1 MYALPF
7 QPTESVRFIN
17 GNVSG
22 VVDSVI
28 LFHGGYCEYNVSYW
42 KDGERVSM
50 VCNENELCSEDGA
63 MERSVVVKKTR
74 KKRND

>member
-28 LFHGGYCEYNVSYW
+28 LFPGGYCEYNVSYW
-42 KDGERVSM
+42 KDGERCTLT
-50 VCNENELCSEDGA
+50 CNEHELCSEDGA
-63 MERSVVVKKTR
+63 MERSVVVKKPR
-74 KKRND
+74 KKKE